1 MNQQDLNRL
10 ARDLGKLLIEQN
22 LTMASAESCTG
33 GWVSKV
39 ATDIAGSSAW
49 FECSLVTYSNRA
61 KMQWLGVP
69 EALLAA
75 EGAVS
80 RAVVKHMVL
89 GLLERCDAD
98 LGVAI
103 SGIAGP
109 GGGSPDKPVGTVWM
123 AWARP
128 GKVMETMRFQLDG
141 DRKQVRMQAVFEALL
156 GIRRMVVLEKEHGNV
171 RKGT

>member
-1 MNQQDLNRL
+1 MNEDELSRQ
-10 ARDLGKLLIEQN
+10 ARDLGQLLIDHK

-49 FECSLVTYSNRA
+49 FDCALVTYSNRA

-69 EALLAA
+69 ESVLNS

-80 RAVVKHMVL
+80 RTVVKHMVL
-89 GLLERCDAD
+89 GLLDRCDAD
-98 LGVAI
+98 VAVAI
-103 SGIAGP
+103 SGVAGP

-128 GKVMETMRFQLDG
+128 GKVMESMRFQFDG
-141 DRKQVRMQAVFEALL
+141 DRNQVRMQAVFEALL
-156 GIRRMVVLEKEHGNV
+156 GVRRMVVLKKENTHE
-171 RKGT
+171 RE